1 MLRDAREELQAT
13 HKRHE
18 QELKTMQSQLH
29 VKSDESFRKF
39 KSAVQ
44 DSLTKPTGGD
54 VPTNNQVDMDFCAV
68 TIIIFIRQSC
78 KVGH

>member
-1 MLRDAREELQAT
+1 
-13 HKRHE
+13 
-18 QELKTMQSQLH
+18 MQSQLH

-54 VPTNNQVDMDFCAV
+54 VPTNNQVSAAF
-68 TIIIFIRQSC
+68 FIRQSR
-78 KVGH
+78 KIVH

>member
-1 MLRDAREELQAT
+1 
-13 HKRHE
+13 
-18 QELKTMQSQLH
+18 MQSQLH

-68 TIIIFIRQSC
+68 TKLFSSANHA
-78 KVGH
+78 K